1 MVLLIEE
8 DTDDFDSMDD
18 TDYCI
23 NTDEGVADEKEIT
36 DLTNDDEH
44 EHFRR
49 VLIESF

>member
-1 MVLLIEE
+1 MVFLKEE

-18 TDYCI
+18 TDGSI
-23 NTDEGVADEKEIT
+23 NIGKGVADGMEIT
-36 DLTNDDEH
+36 DLTNGDEH